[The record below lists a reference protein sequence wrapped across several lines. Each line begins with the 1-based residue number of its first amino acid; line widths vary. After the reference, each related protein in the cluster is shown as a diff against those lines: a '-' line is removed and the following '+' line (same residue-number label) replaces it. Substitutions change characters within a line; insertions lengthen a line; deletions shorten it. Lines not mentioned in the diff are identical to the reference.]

1 MHDPY
6 RPRGAAATITRY
18 RGAEPPMTALAFPLV
33 PGAAAGFLAELARRE
48 PTLARFGFLL
58 WAAMV
63 PVAIALAIDERTLRD
78 ANVWWKPLK
87 FLLSVGAFSLTTA
100 WFVGLL
106 PEARRRAR
114 PVRLVVAT
122 VVAAG
127 GFEIGYIVLQAAL
140 GEASHYNVGDALH
153 GTLYTLMAIA
163 AIALVATQGVLAV
176 ELGRHAALG
185 DGAWRTSVIA
195 GLALTFVLGI
205 ASGMPLG
212 GLQPPSGGG
221 LPVLGWHLAG
231 DLRPAHFLGIH
242 AHHLL
247 PLAGF
252 ALDRIAPARGRAA
265 AVALVCAYVAGFA
278 GLMVLGLAPA
288 RG

>member
-1 MHDPY
+1 MHDPH
-6 RPRGAAATITRY
+6 RPLVAAAV
-18 RGAEPPMTALAFPLV
+18 EPTLPMRAHTFPLGRS
-33 PGAAAGFLAELARRE
+33 PASGFLADLAQRE
-48 PTLARFGFLL
+48 PTLVRFGFLM

-63 PVAIALAIDERTLRD
+63 PVAIALAIDERTLRE

-87 FLLSVGAFSLTTA
+87 FLLSIGAFSLTTA

-140 GEASHYNVGDALH
+140 GQASHYNVGDALH

-163 AIALVATQGVLAV
+163 AIALVATQGLLAV
-176 ELGRHAALG
+176 ELARHAALG
-185 DGAWRTSVIA
+185 NGAWRTSVVA
-195 GLALTFVLGI
+195 GLALTCVLGI

-231 DLRPAHFLGIH
+231 DLRPAHFVGIH

-247 PLAGF
+247 PLAGL
-252 ALDRIAPARGRAA
+252 ALDRIAPQRTRPAA
-265 AVALVCAYVAGFA
+265 FALVCAYVAGFM
-278 GLMVLGLAPA
+278 GLMALGLASA
-288 RG
+288 RT

>member
-1 MHDPY
+1 MSAH
-6 RPRGAAATITRY
+6 
-18 RGAEPPMTALAFPLV
+18 PL
-33 PGAAAGFLAELARRE
+33 PLARRPASGFVADLVARE
-48 PTLARFGFLL
+48 PTLARFGLLL

-63 PVAIALAIDERTLRD
+63 PVAIALAMDDRTLRE

-106 PEARRRAR
+106 PQARRRAR

-140 GEASHYNVGDALH
+140 GQASHYNVGDALH
-153 GTLYTLMAIA
+153 GTLYTLMAIG
-163 AIALVATQGVLAV
+163 AIALTSTQAVLAR
-176 ELGRHAALG
+176 ELARHGALG
-185 DGAWRTSVIA
+185 DGAWRASVIA
-195 GLALTFVLGI
+195 GLALTGALGI
-205 ASGMPLG
+205 ASGMTLG

-221 LPVLGWHLAG
+221 LPVLGWHLTG
-231 DLRPAHFLGIH
+231 DLRPAHFVGMH

-247 PLAGF
+247 PLAGL
-252 ALDRIAPARGRAA
+252 ALDAVAPRGARGLLAA
-265 AVALVCAYVAGFA
+265 IAIAYVAGWAVLMAA
-278 GLMVLGLAPA
+278 GFIGATPPLASG
-288 RG
+288 R